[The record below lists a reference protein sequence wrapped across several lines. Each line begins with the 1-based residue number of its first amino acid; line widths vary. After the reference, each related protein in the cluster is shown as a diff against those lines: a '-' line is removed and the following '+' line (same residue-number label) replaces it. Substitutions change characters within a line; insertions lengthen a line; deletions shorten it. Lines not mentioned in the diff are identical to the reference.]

1 MKPNKV
7 IINGESIIWRVNS
20 EYFYKDDEI
29 RGINEVSASIK
40 VNNNPYRSI
49 KNANFSTN
57 FGIVAT
63 IILLYNKANDKDI
76 RISTVE
82 KIEDYLD
89 WYFDRIDMSYV
100 RWIYCIG
107 KEKNFEF
114 DEKTLLKRAVG
125 QMRDLYTYSF
135 MFDFN
140 NIDKE
145 SIEEYDDDD
154 EDNNRYDIWSHYVDM
169 LSKKF
174 ILSMVDE
181 LDVFVKE
188 RKLNEFNPLND
199 MNKAITI
206 QDMSLKEEEK
216 EEDLSNIDEEKDE
229 VASEMMK
236 RFQEIVL
243 GVNNRSPFIRHQF
256 DINGEGEV
264 ETREIDGDFLSR
276 LIEEI
281 FV

>member
-1 MKPNKV
+1 MKPKKV
-7 IINGESIIWRVNS
+7 IINGESITWRINP
-20 EYFYKDDEI
+20 EYFYKNDEI

-57 FGIVAT
+57 FGVVAT
-63 IILLYNKANDKDI
+63 IVLLYNKASDKDI
-76 RISTVE
+76 RISTTG
-82 KIEDYLD
+82 KIDDYLD
-89 WYFDRIDMSYV
+89 WYFDRIDMSHV
-100 RWIYCIG
+100 RWVYDMR
-107 KEKNFEF
+107 KEKNFTF

-125 QMRDLYTYSF
+125 QMRELYPYSF

-145 SIEEYDDDD
+145 SIEEYDEDDD
-154 EDNNRYDIWSHYVDM
+154 NRYEIWYHYIEM

-181 LDVFVKE
+181 LDILVKQ

-199 MNKAITI
+199 MNKVITI

-216 EEDLSNIDEEKDE
+216 EEENLSNIDEEKDE

-243 GVNNRSPFIRHQF
+243 GVTNTSPFIRHQF
-256 DINGEGEV
+256 NANDSSEV
-264 ETREIDGDFLSR
+264 ETREIDDDCLLR
-276 LIEEI
+276 WEDI
-281 FV
+281 FI

>member
-1 MKPNKV
+1 MKPKKI
-7 IINGESIIWRVNS
+7 IINGESITWRINP
-20 EYFYKDDEI
+20 EYFYKNDEI

-57 FGIVAT
+57 FGVVAT
-63 IILLYNKANDKDI
+63 IVLLYNKANSKDI
-76 RISTVE
+76 RISTTG
-82 KIEDYLD
+82 KIDDYLD
-89 WYFDRIDMSYV
+89 WYFDRIDMSHV
-100 RWIYCIG
+100 RWVYDMR
-107 KEKNFEF
+107 KEKNFTF

-125 QMRDLYTYSF
+125 QMRELYPYSF

-145 SIEEYDDDD
+145 SIEEYDEDDD
-154 EDNNRYDIWSHYVDM
+154 NRYEIWYHYIEM

-181 LDVFVKE
+181 LDILVKQG
-188 RKLNEFNPLND
+188 KLNEFNPLND
-199 MNKAITI
+199 MNKVIAI
-206 QDMSLKEEEK
+206 QDMSEKEEEN
-216 EEDLSNIDEEKDE
+216 LSSIDEEKDE

-243 GVNNRSPFIRHQF
+243 GVTNTSPFIRHQF
-256 DINGEGEV
+256 NANDSSKV
-264 ETREIDGDFLSR
+264 ETREIDDDCLLRWEDF
-276 LIEEI
+276 I
-281 FV
+281 

>member
-1 MKPNKV
+1 MKPKKV
-7 IINGESIIWRVNS
+7 IINGESITWRINP
-20 EYFYKDDEI
+20 EYFYKNDEI

-57 FGIVAT
+57 FGVVAT
-63 IILLYNKANDKDI
+63 IVLLYNKANGKDI
-76 RISTVE
+76 RISTTG
-82 KIEDYLD
+82 KIDDYLD
-89 WYFDRIDMSYV
+89 WYFDRIDMSHV
-100 RWIYCIG
+100 RWVYDMR
-107 KEKNFEF
+107 KEKNFTF

-125 QMRDLYTYSF
+125 QMRELYPYSF

-145 SIEEYDDDD
+145 SIEEYDEDDD
-154 EDNNRYDIWSHYVDM
+154 NRYEIWYHYIEM

-181 LDVFVKE
+181 LDILVKQG
-188 RKLNEFNPLND
+188 KLNEFNPLND
-199 MNKAITI
+199 MNKVIAI
-206 QDMSLKEEEK
+206 QDMSEKEEES
-216 EEDLSNIDEEKDE
+216 LSNIDEEKDE

-243 GVNNRSPFIRHQF
+243 GVTNTSPFIRHQF
-256 DINGEGEV
+256 NANDSSEV
-264 ETREIDGDFLSR
+264 ETREIDYDIVNE
-276 LIEEI
+276 LIGEYL
-281 FV
+281 

>member
-1 MKPNKV
+1 MKPKKV
-7 IINGESIIWRVNS
+7 IINGESITWRINP
-20 EYFYKDDEI
+20 EYFYKNDEI

-57 FGIVAT
+57 FGVVAT
-63 IILLYNKANDKDI
+63 IVLLYNKANGKDI
-76 RISTVE
+76 RISTTG
-82 KIEDYLD
+82 KIDDYLD
-89 WYFDRIDMSYV
+89 WYFDRIDMSHV
-100 RWIYCIG
+100 RWVYDMR
-107 KEKNFEF
+107 KEKNFTF

-125 QMRDLYTYSF
+125 QMRELYPYSF

-145 SIEEYDDDD
+145 SIEEYDEDDD
-154 EDNNRYDIWSHYVDM
+154 NRYEIWYHYIEM

-181 LDVFVKE
+181 LDILVKQG
-188 RKLNEFNPLND
+188 KLNEFNPLND
-199 MNKAITI
+199 MNKVITI
-206 QDMSLKEEEK
+206 QDMSEKEEEN
-216 EEDLSNIDEEKDE
+216 LSNIDEEKDE

-243 GVNNRSPFIRHQF
+243 GVTNTNPFIRHQF
-256 DINGEGEV
+256 NANDSSEV
-264 ETREIDGDFLSR
+264 ETREIDDDCLIRWEDF
-276 LIEEI
+276 I
-281 FV
+281 

>member
-1 MKPNKV
+1 MKPKKV
-7 IINGESIIWRVNS
+7 IINGESITWRINP
-20 EYFYKDDEI
+20 EYFYKNDEI

-49 KNANFSTN
+49 KNANFSIY
-57 FGIVAT
+57 FGIIAT

-76 RISTVE
+76 RISTAE
-82 KIEDYLD
+82 KIEEYMD
-89 WYFDRIDMSYV
+89 WYFDRIDMSHV
-100 RWIYCIG
+100 RWVYYMR
-107 KEKNFEF
+107 KEKNFTF

-125 QMRDLYTYSF
+125 QMRELYPYSF

-145 SIEEYDDDD
+145 SIEEYDEDDD
-154 EDNNRYDIWSHYVDM
+154 NRYEIWYHYIEM

-181 LDVFVKE
+181 LDILVKQG
-188 RKLNEFNPLND
+188 KLNEFNPLND
-199 MNKAITI
+199 MNKVIAI
-206 QDMSLKEEEK
+206 QDMSEKEEEN
-216 EEDLSNIDEEKDE
+216 LFSIDEEKDE

-243 GVNNRSPFIRHQF
+243 GVTNTSPFIRHQF
-256 DINGEGEV
+256 NANDSSEV
-264 ETREIDGDFLSR
+264 ETREIDDDCLLRWEDF
-276 LIEEI
+276 I
-281 FV
+281 

>member
-1 MKPNKV
+1 MKPKKV
-7 IINGESIIWRVNS
+7 IINGESITWRINP
-20 EYFYKDDEI
+20 EYFYKNDEI

-57 FGIVAT
+57 FGVVAT
-63 IILLYNKANDKDI
+63 IVLLYNKANDKDI
-76 RISTVE
+76 RISTTG
-82 KIEDYLD
+82 KIDDYLD
-89 WYFDRIDMSYV
+89 WYFDRIDMSHV
-100 RWIYCIG
+100 RWVYDMR
-107 KEKNFEF
+107 KEKNFTF

-125 QMRDLYTYSF
+125 QMRELYPYSF

-145 SIEEYDDDD
+145 SIEEYDEDDD
-154 EDNNRYDIWSHYVDM
+154 NRYEIWYHYIEM

-181 LDVFVKE
+181 LDILVKQM
-188 RKLNEFNPLND
+188 KLNEFNPLND
-199 MNKAITI
+199 MNKVITI

-216 EEDLSNIDEEKDE
+216 EEENLSNIDEEKDE

-243 GVNNRSPFIRHQF
+243 GVTNTSPFIRHQF
-256 DINGEGEV
+256 NANDSSEV
-264 ETREIDGDFLSR
+264 ETREIDDDCLLR
-276 LIEEI
+276 WEDI
-281 FV
+281 FI

>member
-1 MKPNKV
+1 MKPKKV
-7 IINGESIIWRVNS
+7 IINGESITWRINP
-20 EYFYKDDEI
+20 EYFYKNDEI

-40 VNNNPYRSI
+40 VNNNPYRSL
-49 KNANFSTN
+49 KNAGFSTH
-57 FGIVAT
+57 FGIAAT
-63 IILLYNKANDKDI
+63 VILLYNKANNKDI
-76 RISTVE
+76 RISAMG

-100 RWIYCIG
+100 RWVYDMR
-107 KEKNFEF
+107 KEKNFTF

-125 QMRDLYTYSF
+125 QMRELYPYSF

-145 SIEEYDDDD
+145 SIEEYDEDDD
-154 EDNNRYDIWSHYVDM
+154 NRYEIWYHYIEM

-181 LDVFVKE
+181 LDILVKQG
-188 RKLNEFNPLND
+188 KLNEFNPLND
-199 MNKAITI
+199 MNKIITI
-206 QDMSLKEEEK
+206 QDMSEKEEEY
-216 EEDLSNIDEEKDE
+216 LSNIDEEKDE

-243 GVNNRSPFIRHQF
+243 GVTNTSPFIRHQF
-256 DINGEGEV
+256 NANDSSEV
-264 ETREIDGDFLSR
+264 ETREIDYDIVNE
-276 LIEEI
+276 LIGEYL
-281 FV
+281 

>member
-1 MKPNKV
+1 MKPKKV
-7 IINGESIIWRVNS
+7 IINGESITWRINP
-20 EYFYKDDEI
+20 EYFYKNDEI

-57 FGIVAT
+57 FGVVAT
-63 IILLYNKANDKDI
+63 IVLLYNKANDKDI
-76 RISTVE
+76 RISTTG
-82 KIEDYLD
+82 KIDDYLD
-89 WYFDRIDMSYV
+89 WYFDRIDMSHV
-100 RWIYCIG
+100 RWVYDMR
-107 KEKNFEF
+107 KEKNFTF

-125 QMRDLYTYSF
+125 QMRELYPYSF

-145 SIEEYDDDD
+145 SIEEYDEDDD
-154 EDNNRYDIWSHYVDM
+154 NRYEIWYHYIEM

-181 LDVFVKE
+181 LDILVKQ

-199 MNKAITI
+199 MNKVITI

-216 EEDLSNIDEEKDE
+216 EEENLSNIDEETDE

-243 GVNNRSPFIRHQF
+243 GVTNTSPFIRHQF
-256 DINGEGEV
+256 NANDSSEV
-264 ETREIDGDFLSR
+264 ETREIDDDCLLR
-276 LIEEI
+276 WEDI
-281 FV
+281 FI

>member
-1 MKPNKV
+1 MKPKKT
-7 IINGESIIWRVNS
+7 IINGESITWRANP

-63 IILLYNKANDKDI
+63 IILLYNKANNKDI
-76 RISTVE
+76 RILTVE

-100 RWIYCIG
+100 RWIYDIR

-125 QMRDLYTYSF
+125 QMRDLYPYSF

-145 SIEEYDDDD
+145 SIESYDDDD
-154 EDNNRYDIWSHYVDM
+154 EDNNKYDIWSHYVDM

-181 LDVFVKE
+181 LDIFVKQ

-199 MNKAITI
+199 MNKVITI
-206 QDMSLKEEEK
+206 QDISLKEEEK

-243 GVNNRSPFIRHQF
+243 GINNTSPFIRHQF
-256 DINGEGEV
+256 NANDSSEV
-264 ETREIDGDFLSR
+264 ETREIDDDCLLR
-276 LIEEI
+276 WEDI
-281 FV
+281 FI

>member
-1 MKPNKV
+1 MKPKKV
-7 IINGESIIWRVNS
+7 IINGESITWRINP
-20 EYFYKDDEI
+20 EYFYKNDEI

-40 VNNNPYRSI
+40 VNNNPYRSL
-49 KNANFSTN
+49 KNAGFSTY
-57 FGIVAT
+57 FGIAAT
-63 IILLYNKANDKDI
+63 VILLYNKANNKDI
-76 RISTVE
+76 RISAMG

-89 WYFDRIDMSYV
+89 WYFDRIDMSHV
-100 RWIYCIG
+100 RWVYDMR
-107 KEKNFEF
+107 KEKNFTF

-125 QMRDLYTYSF
+125 QMRELYPYSF

-145 SIEEYDDDD
+145 SIEEYDEDDD
-154 EDNNRYDIWSHYVDM
+154 NRYEIWYHYIEM

-181 LDVFVKE
+181 LDILVKQG
-188 RKLNEFNPLND
+188 KLNEFNPLND
-199 MNKAITI
+199 MNKVITI
-206 QDMSLKEEEK
+206 QDMSEKE

-243 GVNNRSPFIRHQF
+243 GVTNTSPFIRHQF
-256 DINGEGEV
+256 NANDSSEV
-264 ETREIDGDFLSR
+264 ETREIDYDIVNE
-276 LIEEI
+276 LIGEYL
-281 FV
+281 

>member
-1 MKPNKV
+1 MKPKKV
-7 IINGESIIWRVNS
+7 IINGESITWRINP
-20 EYFYKDDEI
+20 EYFYKNDEI

-40 VNNNPYRSI
+40 VNNNPYRSL

-57 FGIVAT
+57 FGVVAT
-63 IILLYNKANDKDI
+63 IVLLYNKANDKDI
-76 RISTVE
+76 RISTTG
-82 KIEDYLD
+82 KIDDYLD
-89 WYFDRIDMSYV
+89 WYFDRIDMSHV
-100 RWIYCIG
+100 RWVYDMR
-107 KEKNFEF
+107 KEKNFTF

-125 QMRDLYTYSF
+125 QMRELYPYSF

-145 SIEEYDDDD
+145 SIEEYDEDDD
-154 EDNNRYDIWSHYVDM
+154 NRYEIWYHYIEM

-181 LDVFVKE
+181 LDILVKQG
-188 RKLNEFNPLND
+188 KLNEFNPLND
-199 MNKAITI
+199 MNKVITI

-216 EEDLSNIDEEKDE
+216 EEENLSNIDEEKDE

-243 GVNNRSPFIRHQF
+243 GVTNTSPFIRYQF
-256 DINGEGEV
+256 NANDSSEV
-264 ETREIDGDFLSR
+264 ETREIDDDCLLR
-276 LIEEI
+276 WEDI
-281 FV
+281 FI

>member
-1 MKPNKV
+1 MKPKKT
-7 IINGESIIWRVNS
+7 IINGESITWRVNP

-63 IILLYNKANDKDI
+63 IILLYNKANNKDI

-100 RWIYCIG
+100 RWVYDMR
-107 KEKNFEF
+107 KEKNFTF

-125 QMRDLYTYSF
+125 QMRDLYPYSF

-181 LDVFVKE
+181 LDIFVKE
-188 RKLNEFNPLND
+188 GKLNEFNPLND

-206 QDMSLKEEEK
+206 KDISLKEEKK
-216 EEDLSNIDEEKDE
+216 EEDSSNIDKEKDE

-243 GVNNRSPFIRHQF
+243 GVTNPSPFIRHQF
-256 DINGEGEV
+256 DINGEDGV
-264 ETREIDGDFLSR
+264 ETREINGDCLSR

>member
-1 MKPNKV
+1 MKPKKT
-7 IINGESIIWRVNS
+7 IINGESITWRVNP

-63 IILLYNKANDKDI
+63 IILLYNKANNKDI
-76 RISTVE
+76 RILTVE

-100 RWIYCIG
+100 RWIYDIR

-125 QMRDLYTYSF
+125 QMRDLYPYSF

-145 SIEEYDDDD
+145 SIESYDDDD
-154 EDNNRYDIWSHYVDM
+154 EDNNKYDIWSHYVDM

-181 LDVFVKE
+181 LDIFVKQG
-188 RKLNEFNPLND
+188 KLNEFNPLND
-199 MNKAITI
+199 MNKVITI
-206 QDMSLKEEEK
+206 QDISEKE
-216 EEDLSNIDEEKDE
+216 EEDLSNIDKEKDE

-243 GVNNRSPFIRHQF
+243 GVTNPNPFIRHRF